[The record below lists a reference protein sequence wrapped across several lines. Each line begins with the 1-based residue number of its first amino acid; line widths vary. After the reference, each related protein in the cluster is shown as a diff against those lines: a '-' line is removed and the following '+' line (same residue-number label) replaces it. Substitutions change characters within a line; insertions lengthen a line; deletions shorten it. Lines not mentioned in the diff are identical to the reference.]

1 MTKTRK
7 LTPAEKATK
16 LRADRVLRT
25 IGKALRTNNVV
36 MSPAMQKIV
45 GAVVSTLLLELDGQ
59 LEGLEECYEGEEAT
73 DGEADTEGA

>member
-1 MTKTRK
+1 MTKTRE

-36 MSPAMQKIV
+36 MSKPMMKIV
-45 GAVVSTLLLELDGQ
+45 GAVVSTMLLELEGQ
-59 LEGLEECYEGEEAT
+59 LEGLEGCYEGEAT
-73 DGEADTEGA
+73 DGEEADA